1 MTGTVTVGKKPQL
14 RYVPPNALPCPRSKT
29 WQFLTRP
36 FPMASLI
43 PAVEY
48 PRSGGHFSSVLEAS
62 VLGGE
67 SELHNMLRAVRRSN
81 KEESTLLCRG

>member
-1 MTGTVTVGKKPQL
+1 
-14 RYVPPNALPCPRSKT
+14 
-29 WQFLTRP
+29 
-36 FPMASLI
+36 MASLI